1 MKYKEIFTFLYWIVN
16 SSLYF
21 FIVYVIKLIK
31 IKKKEENTI
40 LQLKS
45 IEYIKK
51 YINDKL
57 VEERYFISD
66 IDSKYV
72 EQLSKVIRSKWQI
85 ENNLHWY
92 LDSVFKKD
100 NNKSYI
106 ENSQKNLNNIRRFCL
121 EIIKIIKDEYKLS
134 VNSARQIL
142 GMNLENEIERIF
154 HSLY

>member
-142 GMNLENEIERIF
+142 DMNLENEIERIF

>member
-57 VEERYFISD
+57 VEERYFISN

-72 EQLSKVIRSKWQI
+72 EQLSKVIRSEWQI
-85 ENNLHWY
+85 ENNLH
-92 LDSVFKKD
+92 
-100 NNKSYI
+100 
-106 ENSQKNLNNIRRFCL
+106 
-121 EIIKIIKDEYKLS
+121 
-134 VNSARQIL
+134 
-142 GMNLENEIERIF
+142 
-154 HSLY
+154 

>member
-1 MKYKEIFTFLYWIVN
+1 MI
-16 SSLYF
+16 
-21 FIVYVIKLIK
+21 IKLIK

-134 VNSARQIL
+134 VNSAKQIL
-142 GMNLENEIERIF
+142 GMNLENEIEIIF

>member
-134 VNSARQIL
+134 VNSAKQIL

>member
-57 VEERYFISD
+57 VEERYFISN

-72 EQLSKVIRSKWQI
+72 EQLSKVIRSEWQI

-134 VNSARQIL
+134 VNSAKQIL

>member
-1 MKYKEIFTFLYWIVN
+1 MA
-16 SSLYF
+16 
-21 FIVYVIKLIK
+21 
-31 IKKKEENTI
+31 
-40 LQLKS
+40 
-45 IEYIKK
+45 
-51 YINDKL
+51 
-57 VEERYFISD
+57 
-66 IDSKYV
+66 
-72 EQLSKVIRSKWQI
+72 QI

-92 LDSVFKKD
+92 LDNVFKKD

>member
-1 MKYKEIFTFLYWIVN
+1 MKYKKIFTFLYWIVN

-72 EQLSKVIRSKWQI
+72 EQLSKVIRSEWQI
-85 ENNLHWY
+85 ENNLH
-92 LDSVFKKD
+92 
-100 NNKSYI
+100 
-106 ENSQKNLNNIRRFCL
+106 
-121 EIIKIIKDEYKLS
+121 
-134 VNSARQIL
+134 
-142 GMNLENEIERIF
+142 
-154 HSLY
+154 

>member
-72 EQLSKVIRSKWQI
+72 EQLSKVIRSEWQI
-85 ENNLHWY
+85 ENNLH
-92 LDSVFKKD
+92 
-100 NNKSYI
+100 
-106 ENSQKNLNNIRRFCL
+106 
-121 EIIKIIKDEYKLS
+121 
-134 VNSARQIL
+134 
-142 GMNLENEIERIF
+142 
-154 HSLY
+154 